1 MMRINEIF
9 YSLQGEGR
17 HTGTP
22 AVFVRF
28 AGCNLKCSFCDTDH
42 SRYVEMTEE
51 EIVKEVRQFPARFVV
66 ITGGEPTA
74 NLPLLKRIVDACQKK
89 VYINTTLPKKNLD
102 EVIDYLDNEDKIYG
116 INISRQFGKLNNLY
130 KYVASPED
138 ILKIRTSIR
147 INVMRTKDWIE
158 NLDQFID
165 TWIVKPNVLLNL
177 REDYRY
183 ITKENLKVRND
194 VVDYL
199 ANRFVYVG
207 GSGCMVC
214 NGETFVNPETGKY
227 IHYHRGIEHSCVR
240 YADRTYVND
249 VIIRPDGK
257 VYDDWDWSVEM
268 NGETIKNIK

>member
-1 MMRINEIF
+1 MEYVAGRTNLACTIFVPYDCDNNCPFCTSKWMYRESGMKMNIDRII
-9 YSLQGEGR
+9 
-17 HTGTP
+17 
-22 AVFVRF
+22 
-28 AGCNLKCSFCDTDH
+28 
-42 SRYVEMTEE
+42 EMIDYANQSPTISE
-51 EIVKEVRQFPARFVV
+51 FV

-74 NLPLLKRIVDACQKK
+74 NLPLLKRIVDTCQKK

-158 NLDQFID
+158 NLDQFIE

-207 GSGCMVC
+207 GGGCMVC

-257 VYDDWDWSVEM
+257 VYDDWDWSIEM
-268 NGETIKNIK
+268 DGETIKNIK

>member
-1 MMRINEIF
+1 MEYVAGRTNLACTIFVPYDCDNNCPFCTSKWMYRESGMEMNIDRII
-9 YSLQGEGR
+9 
-17 HTGTP
+17 
-22 AVFVRF
+22 
-28 AGCNLKCSFCDTDH
+28 
-42 SRYVEMTEE
+42 EMIEYANQSPTITE
-51 EIVKEVRQFPARFVV
+51 FV

-74 NLPLLKRIVDACQKK
+74 NLSLLKRIVDACKK
-89 VYINTTLPKKNLD
+89 RVYINTTLPKKNLD
-102 EVIDYLDNEDKIYG
+102 AVIEYLDNEDKIFG

-158 NLDQFID
+158 NLDQFMD
-165 TWIVKPNVLLNL
+165 TWITKPNVLLNL

-199 ANRFVYVG
+199 ADRFVYVG
-207 GSGCMVC
+207 CGGCMVC
-214 NGETFVNPETGKY
+214 NGETFVNPETGQY

-240 YADRTYVND
+240 YENRTYVND
-249 VIIRPDGK
+249 VIIRPDGR

-268 NGETIKNIK
+268 DGDTIKNIK